1 MTTGVP
7 CCQHLR
13 GCMGIA
19 QPGEKCGLCRIADS
33 QPTTAIGRLIKVIAK
48 TLAEREA
55 EHDLEM
61 GG

>member
-1 MTTGVP
+1 VTTGVP
-7 CCQHLR
+7 CCRHLQ

-48 TLAEREA
+48 SLAEREA
-55 EHDLEM
+55 ERDVEM

>member
-1 MTTGVP
+1 
-7 CCQHLR
+7 
-13 GCMGIA
+13 MGIA
-19 QPGEKCGLCRIADS
+19 QPGDKCGLCKIAES

-55 EHDLEM
+55 EHDMEL